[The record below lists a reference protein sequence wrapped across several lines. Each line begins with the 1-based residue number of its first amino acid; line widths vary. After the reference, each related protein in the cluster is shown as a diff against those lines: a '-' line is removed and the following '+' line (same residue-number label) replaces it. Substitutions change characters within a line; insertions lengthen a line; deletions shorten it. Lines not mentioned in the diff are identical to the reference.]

1 MKNMRLKKIIVL
13 GLGTAL
19 ALGIGEIGSRV
30 YTSSGTFLLSH
41 NPVIQKQ
48 TEGTDFFEPDDA
60 YGHVLK
66 NRSFVGSEKL
76 ESLAQKTLYRVR
88 VRMGLI

>member
-19 ALGIGEIGSRV
+19 ALGIGEIVARV

-60 YGHVLK
+60 
-66 NRSFVGSEKL
+66 
-76 ESLAQKTLYRVR
+76 
-88 VRMGLI
+88 